1 VAIFW
6 DWVSLLQHAPIATRG
21 TVKAIQMNEDG
32 TYSSLRV
39 EFDENGDDG
48 FIPPTLVESHL
59 ISQIA
64 QWGDY
69 EEDSQADS
77 ALSFR
82 QLSTRSLSMLK
93 NVSSGASEATSNALT
108 VMKRMSS
115 VNMMSKDS
123 KKRKDKKKGATK
135 EEQPLF
141 TVGGRVSARLPRTD
155 EEEDIYQKGLDSL
168 HVWFGHRKCFKL
180 LFTSHPSDSLPE
192 DATQYIERPDY
203 NTSAWTILERCV
215 SCLVCDSFL
224 SFFFRSVTSSLF
236 TNFICFT
243 SPPPPSQSYTLTR
256 PPTNISSNDC
266 IFAHIYICIQRYFT
280 CTAPGLVFDMSL
292 VNTLPLSD
300 LNITFRLVNQL
311 ASPPPKLCPTPED
324 FLELIR

>member
-1 VAIFW
+1 VAVFW
-6 DWVSLLQHAPIATRG
+6 DWVSLLQHAPVATRG

-59 ISQIA
+59 ISQVA

-108 VMKRMSS
+108 MMKRMSS
-115 VNMMSKDS
+115 VNMSKDS
-123 KKRKDKKKGATK
+123 KKKKDKKKGATK
-135 EEQPLF
+135 EEQLF

-192 DATQYIERPDY
+192 DSTQYIERPDY

-215 SCLVCDSFL
+215 SCLVYDSFFL
-224 SFFFRSVTSSLF
+224 SFFVLQLQVYSPISFV
-236 TNFICFT
+236 
-243 SPPPPSQSYTLTR
+243 SPPHLSQSHILT
-256 PPTNISSNDC
+256 PLPTNINAM
-266 IFAHIYICIQRYFT
+266 IYIKYVHIYSK
-280 CTAPGLVFDMSL
+280 VFHMHG
-292 VNTLPLSD
+292 TRP
-300 LNITFRLVNQL
+300 RL
-311 ASPPPKLCPTPED
+311 
-324 FLELIR
+324 